1 MRLTRRRRYYLKRI
15 SFWSVIFI
23 AITIFSAGLYI
34 AYDRYFRLPS
44 TSLSPAVDSTTD
56 EKLVFDRF
64 NVLVLGLDG
73 REGLN
78 DRSDTLILVSLDEK
92 NKKAQLL
99 SIPRDTRVKV
109 RGKWD
114 KINAAYAYGGVDLS
128 KKTVSDFLGVNIDR
142 YVIINFNSLIKL
154 VDQAGGIDV
163 SVPTRMYKP
172 LEGIDL
178 QSGYQHLDGKQ
189 VLAYTRYRDTKYGDL
204 DRARRQQEVLQ
215 LLATKILEENSLP
228 QIVEFIN
235 IALDEVET
243 DLSMREMIALARLA
257 SPVLENGVATKI
269 LPGQSRKIDEIWYF
283 EADLTN
289 LAETLAI
296 ASGKN
301 NA

>member
-15 SFWSVIFI
+15 SFWSDIFLVLI
-23 AITIFSAGLYI
+23 LFSLGLYMI
-34 AYDRYFRLPS
+34 YDNFFRLPS
-44 TSLSPAVDSTTD
+44 TTSFPPVVDFTTN

-109 RGKWD
+109 KGKLD

-128 KKTVSDFLGVNIDR
+128 RETVSKFLGVNIDR
-142 YVIINFNSLIKL
+142 YVIIKFDGLVKL
-154 VDQAGGIDV
+154 VDQVGGIDV
-163 SVPTRMYKP
+163 HVPVRMYKP
-172 LEGIDL
+172 AEGINL
-178 QSGYQHLDGKQ
+178 HPGVQHLDGKQ
-189 VLAYTRYRDTKYGDL
+189 VLAYTRYRDSKYGDL

-215 LLATKILEENSLP
+215 LLAAKILEKNSLP
-228 QIVEFIN
+228 QLVEFIN
-235 IALDEVET
+235 LALDEVKT
-243 DLSMREMIALARLA
+243 DLSKRELIALARLA
-257 SPVLENGVATKI
+257 SPILENGVTTKI
-269 LPGQSRKIDEIWYF
+269 LPGQSKKIDGIWYF

-289 LAETLAI
+289 LAEILAI
-296 ASGKN
+296 
-301 NA
+301 